1 MIYLRRLPRVLGMLA
16 VASCLCAIGTAVF
29 LVNVIVAGFTS
40 ETWHEALDRTKPEPE
55 RVR

>member
-29 LVNVIVAGFTS
+29 LVNVIYAGFTS
-40 ETWHEALDRTKPEPE
+40 ETWNEALDRTKPEPE